1 MLEEA
6 QPSPE
11 QLEALHAAFVPAMVR
26 INAEGGYARRRALLL
41 DMPPRAVPLLRRF
54 VDARLLVTDRDTE
67 GREIIEVAHEAL
79 LRAWPQLTTWLAED
93 QDKLRL
99 LESLQQAAEEWN
111 KGGQRPDLL
120 IHRDGRL
127 QDAEALLANSRFA
140 MAEGSVERAYL
151 DACGAAQRAREAA
164 EKEEQERRIRDA
176 EQIADE
182 QRKRPETQR
191 RSARRTRWLLL
202 AVTLV
207 AVLAGEQY
215 WEAMQAARRADAGRL
230 AIAAGNASQDL
241 QMLLALEAVKASP
254 IPEANEVLERALS
267 TPLKKLLRGHARY
280 VDKVVFSR
288 DGKRLA
294 TADFASVLLWDMQ
307 SEQQL
312 ATLSTQASHITL
324 SPDGRLVAILAQDG
338 AVDLELPGHL
348 RPTGG
353 GLVSVW
359 ETDDDP
365 PRVRFSAHNADF
377 HPPFLFSIDGKRI
390 ISASAGHTLRFWNP
404 ASGTPIGDALKGH
417 DDRVTYLTF
426 SADGATLLSIGL
438 DHTLR
443 RWDGTTGE
451 PLGST
456 PLKARGEPMEPV
468 SISPDGRYLAS
479 TGIDTRTLQVWDVGT
494 GGPLGEPLTGHGTAI
509 TAIAFSADS
518 RQLVTGDAEG
528 EIRLWSLHRPGDVG
542 GIYGE
547 QGGRVYDLMTGSAGG
562 AIVRDIAYAPN
573 GKFFVTASDF
583 VVRLWWPRAHMV
595 QPIEAA
601 CSIVNRNLSRD
612 ELRRY
617 LSGRF
622 DDKTCPALPGSDD
635 QDGTLAPHK
644 LANYPTPRRRQ
655 RGPFARS
662 RRIPE
667 RGHLEM
673 N

>member
-1 MLEEA
+1 
-6 QPSPE
+6 
-11 QLEALHAAFVPAMVR
+11 
-26 INAEGGYARRRALLL
+26 
-41 DMPPRAVPLLRRF
+41 VPLLRRF

-79 LRAWPQLTTWLAED
+79 LRTWPQLTTWLAED

-99 LESLQQAAEEWN
+99 LESLQRAAEEWD

-127 QDAEALLANSRFA
+127 QDAEALLANPRFA

-151 DACGAAQRAREAA
+151 DTCGAAQRAREAA

-182 QRKRPETQR
+182 QRKRAETQR

-207 AVLAGEQY
+207 AVLAVEQY
-215 WEAMQAARRADAGRL
+215 WEATQAARRADAGRL
-230 AIAAGNASQDL
+230 AIAARNAPQDL

-254 IPEANEVLERALS
+254 IPEANEVLKGALS

-307 SEQQL
+307 SEQRL
-312 ATLSTQASHITL
+312 ATLSTQASHIAL
-324 SPDGRLVAILAQDG
+324 SPDGRLVAVLAQDG
-338 AVDLELPGHL
+338 AVDLWLPRHL
-348 RPTGG
+348 GPTGG

-404 ASGTPIGDALKGH
+404 ANGTPIGDALKGH
-417 DDRVTYLTF
+417 DDRVTYLAF
-426 SADGATLLSIGL
+426 SADGATLLSVGL

-443 RWDGTTGE
+443 RWDGTTG
-451 PLGST
+451 
-456 PLKARGEPMEPV
+456 
-468 SISPDGRYLAS
+468 
-479 TGIDTRTLQVWDVGT
+479 
-494 GGPLGEPLTGHGTAI
+494 
-509 TAIAFSADS
+509 DS
-518 RQLVTGDAEG
+518 LV
-528 EIRLWSLHRPGDVG
+528 
-542 GIYGE
+542 
-547 QGGRVYDLMTGSAGG
+547 
-562 AIVRDIAYAPN
+562 
-573 GKFFVTASDF
+573 
-583 VVRLWWPRAHMV
+583 
-595 QPIEAA
+595 
-601 CSIVNRNLSRD
+601 
-612 ELRRY
+612 
-617 LSGRF
+617 
-622 DDKTCPALPGSDD
+622 
-635 QDGTLAPHK
+635 APH
-644 LANYPTPRRRQ
+644 
-655 RGPFARS
+655 
-662 RRIPE
+662 
-667 RGHLEM
+667 
-673 N
+673 